1 MWWSEGS
8 DEMREFYEFFAGGG
22 MASLGLG
29 EPWTCTF
36 ANDNDER
43 KAASYRYRFGSD
55 HFNPLDVGLLT
66 TKDLPG
72 QATLTWASFP
82 CQDLSLAGNGKGL
95 NGKRSGTFRPFWN
108 LMKGLQREGRAPK
121 LIVLENVCGAITSN
135 NGRDFAEI
143 AQAVAGMR
151 YSFGA
156 VVIDAVHFVPQSRP
170 RLFVVMVAPDVDLP
184 VGITRTDPG
193 AIWHPRNLVEAKFKL
208 SKDAQDRWIWWNL
221 PAPPE
226 RTVMF
231 SDLIEEQPSGVKWNS
246 NEDTRAL
253 LDMMSLLNRAKVR
266 TAQKDGALRVGTL
279 YKRTRDGKCRAEV
292 RFDDVAGC
300 LRTPTGG
307 SSRQTIIVV
316 RGQSVRT
323 RLLSPR
329 EAGRLMGLPED
340 YALPQSYNDAYRL
353 AGDGLVVPVV
363 SHLAKGILTPIA
375 DAIALQEGEM
385 AA

>member
-1 MWWSEGS
+1 
-8 DEMREFYEFFAGGG
+8 MREFYEFFAGGG

-29 EPWTCTF
+29 KSWTCTF
-36 ANDNDER
+36 ANDIDER

-55 HFNPLDVGLLT
+55 HFHLQDVGLLT
-66 TKDLPG
+66 TKDIPG
-72 QATLTWASFP
+72 HAELAWASFP

-108 LMKGLQREGRAPK
+108 LMQDLQREGRAPK

-143 AQAVAGMR
+143 AQAVASMNYR
-151 YSFGA
+151 FGA
-156 VVIDAVHFVPQSRP
+156 MVIDAVHFVPQSRP
-170 RLFVVMVAPDVDLP
+170 RLFVVIVAPEVDLP
-184 VGITRTDPG
+184 AGIMRADPG

-208 SKDAQDRWIWWNL
+208 SKEAQDRWIWWNL

-226 RTVMF
+226 RKTVF
-231 SDLIEEQPSGVKWNS
+231 SDLIEEQPSVVKWNS
-246 NEDTRAL
+246 HEETRAL
-253 LDMMSLLNRAKVR
+253 LEMMSLLNRAKVR
-266 TAQKDGALRVGTL
+266 SAQRDGVLRVGTL

-329 EAGRLMGLPED
+329 EAGRLMGLPEN

-353 AGDGLVVPVV
+353 AGDGLVVPAV

-375 DAIALQEGEM
+375 NAISFQKEEI